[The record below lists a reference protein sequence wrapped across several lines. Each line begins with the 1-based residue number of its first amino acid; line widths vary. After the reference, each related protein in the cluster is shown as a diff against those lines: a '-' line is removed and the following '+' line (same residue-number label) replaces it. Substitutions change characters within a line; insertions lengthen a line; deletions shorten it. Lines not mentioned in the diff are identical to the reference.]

1 MRYPRLLILAA
12 ALVAV
17 AACGRAGDEKFV
29 EASPD
34 FDGLSLEISGAA
46 SEGAALV
53 SEEGLAQKGQGLGG
67 SGIQYLDDARD
78 YVAFLNGAVK
88 QIVTPIAELVAA
100 KGGTAVAGDAMVY
113 GPKDRGTATYK
124 FTIKKQTDVRY
135 GFKLEAKPQGAAD
148 SEYVTVM
155 AGAMTKGDKP
165 HRGKG
170 GLGIDLTALKAVDTT
185 IKGEGKLFCGFA
197 HVGDSKTLVYVLK
210 GFTPNL
216 ANRQPLDAAFV
227 GHRLMPSKATRIRIV
242 SLNNLSDSPDP
253 ATKELVRTRV
263 RFIPGVGGRADILA
277 TQGDVPVGK
286 AYWGS
291 ACWDAQENEGFA
303 VLRLCDKA
311 QTPVCTVVATRGQL
325 SNCKPGLETEE
336 LPSEDALDTSL
347 EPDAPS
353 TDVAVPAVM
362 PSGSGE

>member
-1 MRYPRLLILAA
+1 MRYPRLVILAA
-12 ALVAV
+12 VLAV
-17 AACGRAGDEKFV
+17 AGGCGRAADDKFA
-29 EASPD
+29 EAAPD

-53 SEEGLAQKGQGLGG
+53 SEESLGQKSQGLGG
-67 SGIQYLDDARD
+67 SGIQYLDDARE

-100 KGGTAVAGDAMVY
+100 RGGTAAAGDVMVY
-113 GPKDRGTATYK
+113 GPKDRGTATYR

-135 GFKLEAKPQGAAD
+135 GFKLDAKPVGAAD
-148 SEYVTVM
+148 GEYVTVM
-155 AGAMTKGDKP
+155 AGAITKGDKP
-165 HRGKG
+165 HRGRG
-170 GLGIDLTALKAVDTT
+170 ALGIDLTALKAIDTT
-185 IKGEGKLFCGFA
+185 VKGEGKLFCGFG

-227 GHRLMPSKATRIRIV
+227 GHRVMPSKATRIRIV
-242 SLNNLSDSPDP
+242 SLNNLGDSPDP

-263 RFIPGVGGRADILA
+263 RFIPGVGGRADIVA
-277 TQGDVPVGK
+277 TAGDVPVGK

-303 VLRLCDKA
+303 ILRLCDKTA
-311 QTPVCTVVATRGQL
+311 TPPCTIVATRGQL
-325 SNCKPGLETEE
+325 SNCKAGLEAEE
-336 LPSEDALDTSL
+336 LPAEGVDDTTL
-347 EPDAPS
+347 EPEAPV
-353 TDVAVPAVM
+353 TDVAAPAVM